1 MSEPGLSAAA
11 ASSTICDPPELAS
24 AAIPLS
30 EDDLTA
36 DEHKTA
42 SGSRLPLALAKA
54 IHRKAVALGRD
65 SYIDPQTGYMVF
77 TALFLKRRPC
87 CGGACR
93 HCPHGHVNVRAGRR
107 PVQPPLDEW

>member
-11 ASSTICDPPELAS
+11 SASCDPPIDAAS

>member
-11 ASSTICDPPELAS
+11 SASCDPPAMAAS

-107 PVQPPLDEW
+107 PAQPPLDEW